1 MTLITSDQHTELQ
14 FQYMSIDGNKETLL
28 QFLVR
33 RFRYHDDR
41 VWQDHISHQR
51 LWINDKL
58 GHANQILKN
67 GQKVTYLRPDYL
79 EPDVDRRFE
88 IVYEDD
94 AFIAVN
100 KSGNLPTSPS
110 GKYFKNTLAQ
120 ILAKEMNWNKV
131 YTLHRLDRETS
142 GLLLFAKTQEVAQ
155 LMAEKIRK
163 REIEKE
169 YIAIVHART
178 PLEDSFFVSVPIGR
192 SKHSAIRIKQAVIP
206 NGKMSQTSFEKVAQ
220 DANYAQLKVKP
231 LTGRT
236 HQIRVHCAYLG
247 LPILGDKLYSLQE
260 QDFIK
265 WINDGD
271 DYLTQQTLPSCRQM
285 LHASQL
291 TLQHPIT
298 QQKLVLYAPTHV
310 WQEFLSECFEF

>member
-1 MTLITSDQHTELQ
+1 
-14 FQYMSIDGNKETLL
+14 MSVNGNEETLL

-41 VWQDHISHQR
+41 VWQDHISHER
-51 LWINDKL
+51 LWVNGQL
-58 GHANQILKN
+58 GHAHQILKN

-88 IVYEDD
+88 VVYEDD
-94 AFIAVN
+94 VLVAVN

-120 ILAKEMNWNKV
+120 ILAKEMNWDKV

-142 GLLLFAKTQEVAQ
+142 GLLLFAKNKEVAQ

-163 REIEKE
+163 RELEKE
-169 YIAIVHART
+169 YIAIVHAQK

-192 SKHSAIRIKQAVIP
+192 SKNSDIRIKQAVIP
-206 NGKMSQTSFEKVAQ
+206 DGKPSQTFFEKVAQ
-220 DANYAQLKVKP
+220 TVNYAQLKVKP

-236 HQIRVHCAYLG
+236 HQIRVHCAYLN
-247 LPILGDKLYSLQE
+247 LPILGDKLYSLPE
-260 QDFIK
+260 KDFIC
-265 WINDGD
+265 WINQGD
-271 DYLTQQTLPSCRQM
+271 DYLMQKQIPHCRQM

-291 TLQHPIT
+291 TFQHPIT
-298 QQKLVLYAPTHV
+298 QKKLTLHASVEV
-310 WQEFLSECFEF
+310 WEDFVNFVSIHMGTC